1 MDLYTNEQE
10 PSQAEIQLDEP
21 HFDETTLLSARP
33 VVPLEVVEAK
43 SRSINRLLVGSAI
56 VLALLVG
63 VLGATFI
70 YKSRGG
76 TQTTRA
82 TASENTPAQSGLA
95 VEAGIVGVE
104 SQEIEQIAASEEPT
118 IAAESEE
125 AEPAVSNQKPNE
137 RPVIKNARATSPPVI
152 SRQPRPERQVNRTG
166 DDETDYGTLEED
178 IVRQREL
185 DKEIRRAERRA
196 ERREERRAER
206 REERRPRRVEKEAKH
221 QGGDSAAD
229 DLLRIREIFEGRPR
243 P

>member
-1 MDLYTNEQE
+1 MDSYTNEQE

-43 SRSINRLLVGSAI
+43 SRSINRLLIGSAI

-82 TASENTPAQSGLA
+82 TASENTPAQSGLV
-95 VEAGIVGVE
+95 VEAGIVGGE
-104 SQEIEQIAASEEPT
+104 SQEIEQIAESEEPT

-125 AEPAVSNQKPNE
+125 TEPAVSNQKPNE

-152 SRQPRPERQVNRTG
+152 SRQPRPERQVNRPG
-166 DDETDYGTLEED
+166 DDEADYGTLEED

-185 DKEIRRAERRA
+185 DKEIRRAERR
-196 ERREERRAER
+196 EERRAQR